1 MKSVV
6 LLLGMTMLFSCKN
19 DLKEVSAF
27 AEIDSIPDL
36 TAIGFEFLRSDSGRV
51 VAKLQSPL
59 MKKFEG
65 EDAYTEFPDGFKIE
79 FYDRYMNVQSIM
91 KGEYGINYEKRK
103 LFIAKRNVV
112 VINFKKQE
120 QLNSDELNWDQRKK
134 IIYSETDVKITT
146 PTEIL
151 YGSGME
157 SDEQFKL
164 YEVFNSR
171 GQVEVEEENT
181 EKKIPK

>member
-6 LLLGMTMLFSCKN
+6 VLLGMTMLFSCKN

-36 TAIGFEFLRSDSGRV
+36 TAIDFEFLRSDSGRI

-59 MKKFEG
+59 MKQFDG
-65 EDAYTEFPDGFKIE
+65 EDSYTEFPEGFKIE
-79 FYDRYMNVQSIM
+79 FYDRYKNVESIM
-91 KGEYGINYEKRK
+91 TGEYGINYVKRK

-112 VINFKKQE
+112 VINYRKNE

-134 IIYSETDVKITT
+134 RIYSETDVKITT

-171 GQVEVEEENT
+171 GQVEVEEGT
-181 EKKIPK
+181 EEEKIPK